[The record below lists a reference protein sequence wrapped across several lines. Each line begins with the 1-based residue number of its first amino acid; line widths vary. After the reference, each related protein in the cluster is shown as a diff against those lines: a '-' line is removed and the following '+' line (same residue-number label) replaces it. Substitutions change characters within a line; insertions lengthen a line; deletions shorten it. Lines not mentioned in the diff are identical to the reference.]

1 MTGVQTCALPILMD
15 LAQIRR
21 RQMDRALRWAILLF
35 SGFLVVTQ
43 QVYTLGPLV
52 EYDRKINSQPKPQF
66 EGFAGFLL
74 RRLDDLGLRG
84 LTAAVLLIA
93 ATFIA
98 IKFKTWRPLNL
109 ALLSLLSL
117 NLVVGTFKLFLGR
130 TKPRDGFDL
139 LHVGGMSYPSG
150 HASNAVLSWG
160 ILAYL
165 IYRYAK
171 VDRYQGRLASAGVV
185 LISLTVCTVSLIRH
199 THWFSD
205 LLGGLFVGSAL
216 LVTVIAIDRYVPS
229 KSQLH

>member
-1 MTGVQTCALPILMD
+1 MRTIAQT
-15 LAQIRR
+15 RR
-21 RQMDRALRWAILLF
+21 RQMDRALRWALLLF
-35 SGFLVVTQ
+35 FGFLVVTQ
-43 QVYTLGPLV
+43 QVLTNGPLV
-52 EYDRKINSQPKPQF
+52 SYDKEINSQPKPQF
-66 EGFAGFLL
+66 EGLAGFIL

-93 ATFIA
+93 ASFIA
-98 IKFKTWRPLNL
+98 YKFKTWRPLNL
-109 ALLSLLSL
+109 AMVSLLSL

-139 LHVGGMSYPSG
+139 LHAGGMSYPSG

-171 VDRYQGRLASAGVV
+171 VDRYQGRLASAGVA

-205 LLGGLFVGSAL
+205 LLGGLFIGSAL
-216 LVTVIAIDRYVPS
+216 LVAVIAIDRYVPS

>member
-1 MTGVQTCALPILMD
+1 ME

-35 SGFLVVTQ
+35 SGFLLVTQ
-43 QVYTLGPLV
+43 QVLTYGPLV
-52 EYDRKINSQPKPQF
+52 EYDKKINSQPKPQF
-66 EGFAGFLL
+66 EGLAGFIL
-74 RRLDDLGLRG
+74 RRLDDLGLRW
-84 LTAAVLLIA
+84 LTATVLLIA

-98 IKFKTWRPLNL
+98 YKFKTWRPLNL
-109 ALLSLLSL
+109 ALVSLLSL
-117 NLVVGTFKLFLGR
+117 NLVVGTFKIFLGR

-171 VDRYQGRLASAGVV
+171 VDRYQGRLASAGVA

>member
-1 MTGVQTCALPILMD
+1 MVD
-15 LAQIRR
+15 LAQNRR

-35 SGFLVVTQ
+35 SGFLLVTQ
-43 QVYTLGPLV
+43 QVLTYGPLV

-66 EGFAGFLL
+66 EGFAGFIL
-74 RRLDDLGLRG
+74 RRLDDLGLRW
-84 LTAAVLLIA
+84 LTATVLLIA
-93 ATFIA
+93 ASFIA
-98 IKFKTWRPLNL
+98 YKFKTWRPLNL
-109 ALLSLLSL
+109 AFLSLVSL
-117 NLVVGTFKLFLGR
+117 NLVVGTFKIFLGR

-160 ILAYL
+160 VLAYL

-171 VDRYQGRLASAGVV
+171 VDRYQGRLASAGVG
-185 LISLTVCTVSLIRH
+185 LISVTVCTVSLIRH

>member
-1 MTGVQTCALPILMD
+1 MQTETQL
-15 LAQIRR
+15 RR
-21 RQMDRALRWAILLF
+21 KQMDRALRWSLLLF
-35 SGFLVVTQ
+35 TGFLLVTQ
-43 QVYTLGPLV
+43 QVLTFGPLV
-52 EYDRKINSQPKPQF
+52 EYDKKINSDPKPQF

-84 LTAAVLLIA
+84 LTAAVLIIA
-93 ATFIA
+93 ASFIA
-98 IKFKTWRPLNL
+98 YKFKTWRPLNL
-109 ALLSLLSL
+109 AFLSLILL

-139 LHVGGMSYPSG
+139 LHAGGMSYPSG

-185 LISLTVCTVSLIRH
+185 AISLTVCVVSLIRH
-199 THWFSD
+199 THWFTD

-216 LVTVIAIDRYVPS
+216 LVAVIAVDRYVPS

>member
-1 MTGVQTCALPILMD
+1 MQTETQL
-15 LAQIRR
+15 RR
-21 RQMDRALRWAILLF
+21 KQMDRALRWSLLLF
-35 SGFLVVTQ
+35 TGFLLVTQ
-43 QVYTLGPLV
+43 QVLTFGPLV
-52 EYDRKINSQPKPQF
+52 EYDKKINSDPKPQF

-84 LTAAVLLIA
+84 LTATVLIIA
-93 ATFIA
+93 ASFIA
-98 IKFKTWRPLNL
+98 YNFKTWRPLNL
-109 ALLSLLSL
+109 AFLSLILL
-117 NLVVGTFKLFLGR
+117 NLVVGTFKLVLGR

-139 LHVGGMSYPSG
+139 LHAGGMSYPSG

-171 VDRYQGRLASAGVV
+171 VDRYQGRLASAGVAA
-185 LISLTVCTVSLIRH
+185 ISLTVCVVSLIRH
-199 THWFSD
+199 THWFTD

-216 LVTVIAIDRYVPS
+216 LVAVIAVDRYVPS

>member
-1 MTGVQTCALPILMD
+1 MVD
-15 LAQIRR
+15 LAQNRR

-35 SGFLVVTQ
+35 SGFLLVTQ
-43 QVYTLGPLV
+43 QVLTYGPLV

-66 EGFAGFLL
+66 EGFAGFIL
-74 RRLDDLGLRG
+74 RRLDDLGLRW
-84 LTAAVLLIA
+84 LTATVLLIA
-93 ATFIA
+93 ASFIA
-98 IKFKTWRPLNL
+98 YKFKTWRPLNL
-109 ALLSLLSL
+109 AFLSLVSL
-117 NLVVGTFKLFLGR
+117 NLVVGTFKIFLGR

-160 ILAYL
+160 VLAYL

-171 VDRYQGRLASAGVV
+171 VDRYQGRLASAGVAM
-185 LISLTVCTVSLIRH
+185 ISVTVCTVSLIRH

>member
-1 MTGVQTCALPILMD
+1 MQTETQL
-15 LAQIRR
+15 RR
-21 RQMDRALRWAILLF
+21 KQMDRALRWSLLLF
-35 SGFLVVTQ
+35 TGFLLVTQ
-43 QVYTLGPLV
+43 QVLTFGPLV
-52 EYDRKINSQPKPQF
+52 EYDKKINSDLKPQF

-84 LTAAVLLIA
+84 LTATVLIIA
-93 ATFIA
+93 ASFIA
-98 IKFKTWRPLNL
+98 YKFKTWRPLNL
-109 ALLSLLSL
+109 AFLSLILL

-139 LHVGGMSYPSG
+139 LHAGGMSYPSG

-171 VDRYQGRLASAGVV
+171 VDRYQGRLASAGVAA
-185 LISLTVCTVSLIRH
+185 ISLTVCVVSLIRH
-199 THWFSD
+199 THWFTD

-216 LVTVIAIDRYVPS
+216 LVAVIAVDRYVPS

>member
-1 MTGVQTCALPILMD
+1 MKD
-15 LAQIRR
+15 LQQLRR
-21 RQMDRALRWAILLF
+21 RQMDRALRWSLLLF
-35 SGFLVVTQ
+35 FGFLLVTQ
-43 QVYTLGPLV
+43 QVLTNGPLV
-52 EYDRKINSQPKPQF
+52 SYDKEINSQPKPQF
-66 EGFAGFLL
+66 EGFAGFFL

-84 LTAAVLLIA
+84 VTATVLLIA
-93 ATFIA
+93 AAFIA
-98 IKFKTWRPLNL
+98 YKFKTWRPLNL
-109 ALLSLLSL
+109 AVLSLLLL
-117 NLVVGTFKLFLGR
+117 NLTVGASKILLGR

-139 LHVGGMSYPSG
+139 LHAGGMSYPSG

-185 LISLTVCTVSLIRH
+185 LISLTVCIVSLIRH

-205 LLGGLFVGSAL
+205 LLGGLFRGSAL
-216 LVTVIAIDRYVPS
+216 LVAVIAVDRYVPS

>member
-1 MTGVQTCALPILMD
+1 MEK
-15 LAQIRR
+15 LAQNRR
-21 RQMDRALRWAILLF
+21 RQMDRALRWSLLLF
-35 SGFLVVTQ
+35 VGFLVVTQ
-43 QVYTLGPLV
+43 QVLTNGPLV
-52 EYDRKINSQPKPQF
+52 AYDKEINSQPKPQF
-66 EGFAGFLL
+66 EGLAGFIL
-74 RRLDDLGLRG
+74 RRLDDLGLRS
-84 LTAAVLLIA
+84 LTATVLLIA
-93 ATFIA
+93 ASFIA
-98 IKFKTWRPLNL
+98 YKFKTWRPLNL
-109 ALLSLLSL
+109 AMISLLSL
-117 NLVVGTFKLFLGR
+117 NVVGGSFKIVLGR

-139 LHVGGMSYPSG
+139 LHAGGMSYPSG

-185 LISLTVCTVSLIRH
+185 LISLTVCVVSLIRH

-216 LVTVIAIDRYVPS
+216 LVAVIAIDRYVPS

>member
-1 MTGVQTCALPILMD
+1 ME

-35 SGFLVVTQ
+35 SGFLLVTQ
-43 QVYTLGPLV
+43 QVYSYGPLV

-66 EGFAGFLL
+66 EGLAGFIL
-74 RRLDDLGLRG
+74 RRLDDLGLRW
-84 LTAAVLLIA
+84 LTATVLLIA
-93 ATFIA
+93 AAFIA
-98 IKFKTWRPLNL
+98 YKFKTWRPLNL
-109 ALLSLLSL
+109 AFLSLLSL
-117 NLVVGTFKLFLGR
+117 NLVVGTFKIVLGR

-171 VDRYQGRLASAGVV
+171 VDRYQGRLASAGVA
-185 LISLTVCTVSLIRH
+185 LISLTICTVSLIRH

-205 LLGGLFVGSAL
+205 LLGGLFIGSAL

>member
-1 MTGVQTCALPILMD
+1 MRTTAQT
-15 LAQIRR
+15 RR
-21 RQMDRALRWAILLF
+21 RQMDRALRWSLLLF
-35 SGFLVVTQ
+35 FGFLVVTQ
-43 QVYTLGPLV
+43 QVLTNGPLV
-52 EYDRKINSQPKPQF
+52 SYDKEINSQPKPQF
-66 EGFAGFLL
+66 EGLAGFIL

-93 ATFIA
+93 ASFIA
-98 IKFKTWRPLNL
+98 YKFKTWRPLNL
-109 ALLSLLSL
+109 AMVSLLSL

-139 LHVGGMSYPSG
+139 LHAGGMSYPSG

-160 ILAYL
+160 VLAYL

-171 VDRYQGRLASAGVV
+171 VDRYQGRLASAGVI

-205 LLGGLFVGSAL
+205 LLGGLFIGSAL
-216 LVTVIAIDRYVPS
+216 LVAVIAIDRYVPS

>member
-1 MTGVQTCALPILMD
+1 
-15 LAQIRR
+15 
-21 RQMDRALRWAILLF
+21 MDRALRWSLLLF
-35 SGFLVVTQ
+35 TGFLLVTQ
-43 QVYTLGPLV
+43 QVLTFGPLV
-52 EYDRKINSQPKPQF
+52 EYDKKINSDPKPQF

-84 LTAAVLLIA
+84 LTATVLILA
-93 ATFIA
+93 ALFIA
-98 IKFKTWRPLNL
+98 YKFKTWRPLNL
-109 ALLSLLSL
+109 AFLSLILL
-117 NLVVGTFKLFLGR
+117 NLVVGTFKLVLGR

-139 LHVGGMSYPSG
+139 LHAGGMSYPSG

-185 LISLTVCTVSLIRH
+185 TISLTVCIVSLIRH
-199 THWFSD
+199 THWFTD
-205 LLGGLFVGSAL
+205 LLGGLFIGSAL
-216 LVTVIAIDRYVPS
+216 LVAVIAVDRYVPS

>member
-1 MTGVQTCALPILMD
+1 MMD

-84 LTAAVLLIA
+84 LTAAVLLIT

>member
-1 MTGVQTCALPILMD
+1 MD
-15 LAQIRR
+15 KQAQIRR
-21 RQMDRALRWAILLF
+21 RQMDRALRWSLLLF
-35 SGFLVVTQ
+35 LGFLVVTQ
-43 QVYTLGPLV
+43 QVLTNGPLV
-52 EYDRKINSQPKPQF
+52 SYDKEINSQPKPQF
-66 EGFAGFLL
+66 EGLAGFIL

-84 LTAAVLLIA
+84 LTAVVLLIA
-93 ATFIA
+93 ASFIA
-98 IKFKTWRPLNL
+98 YKFRTWRPLNL
-109 ALLSLLSL
+109 AMISLLSL
-117 NLVVGTFKLFLGR
+117 NLVVGTFKIVLGR

-139 LHVGGMSYPSG
+139 LHAGGMSYPSG

-185 LISLTVCTVSLIRH
+185 LISLTVCVVSLIRH

-216 LVTVIAIDRYVPS
+216 LVAVIAIDRYVPS

>member
-1 MTGVQTCALPILMD
+1 M
-15 LAQIRR
+15 QIETQLRR
-21 RQMDRALRWAILLF
+21 KQMDRALRWSLF
-35 SGFLVVTQ
+35 LFAGFLLVTQ
-43 QVYTLGPLV
+43 QVLTFGPLV
-52 EYDRKINSQPKPQF
+52 EYDKKINSDPKPQF
-66 EGFAGFLL
+66 EGFAGFIL

-84 LTAAVLLIA
+84 LTATVLILA
-93 ATFIA
+93 ALFIA
-98 IKFKTWRPLNL
+98 YKFKTWRPLNL
-109 ALLSLLSL
+109 AFLSLIML
-117 NLVVGTFKLFLGR
+117 NLVVGTSKLILGR

-185 LISLTVCTVSLIRH
+185 TISLTVCVVSVIRH
-199 THWFSD
+199 THWFTD
-205 LLGGLFVGSAL
+205 LLGGLFIGSAL
-216 LVTVIAIDRYVPS
+216 LVTVIAVDRYVPS

>member
-1 MTGVQTCALPILMD
+1 MEK
-15 LAQIRR
+15 LAQTRR
-21 RQMDRALRWAILLF
+21 RQMDRALRWSLLLF
-35 SGFLVVTQ
+35 VGFLIVTQ
-43 QVYTLGPLV
+43 QVLTNGPLV
-52 EYDRKINSQPKPQF
+52 AYDKEINSQPKPQF
-66 EGFAGFLL
+66 EGLAGFIL

-84 LTAAVLLIA
+84 LTATVLLIA

-98 IKFKTWRPLNL
+98 YKFKTWRPLNL
-109 ALLSLLSL
+109 AMISLLSL
-117 NLVVGTFKLFLGR
+117 NLVVGTFKLVLGR

-139 LHVGGMSYPSG
+139 LHAGGMSYPSG

-185 LISLTVCTVSLIRH
+185 LISLTVCVVSLIRH

-216 LVTVIAIDRYVPS
+216 LVAVIAIDRYVPS

>member
-1 MTGVQTCALPILMD
+1 MEK
-15 LAQIRR
+15 LAQTLR
-21 RQMDRALRWAILLF
+21 RQMDRALRWSLLLF
-35 SGFLVVTQ
+35 VGFLVVTQ
-43 QVYTLGPLV
+43 QVLTNGPLV
-52 EYDRKINSQPKPQF
+52 AYDKEINSQPKPQF
-66 EGFAGFLL
+66 EGLAGFIL

-84 LTAAVLLIA
+84 LTATVLLIVA
-93 ATFIA
+93 SFIA
-98 IKFKTWRPLNL
+98 YKFKTWRPLNL
-109 ALLSLLSL
+109 AMISLLSL
-117 NLVVGTFKLFLGR
+117 NLVVGTFKIVLGR

-139 LHVGGMSYPSG
+139 LHAGGMSYPSG

-185 LISLTVCTVSLIRH
+185 LISLTVCVVSLIRH

-216 LVTVIAIDRYVPS
+216 LVAVIAIDRYVPS

>member
-1 MTGVQTCALPILMD
+1 MEK
-15 LAQIRR
+15 LAQTRR
-21 RQMDRALRWAILLF
+21 RQMDRALRWSLLLF
-35 SGFLVVTQ
+35 IGFLVVTQ
-43 QVYTLGPLV
+43 QVLTNGPLV
-52 EYDRKINSQPKPQF
+52 AYDKEINSQPKPQF
-66 EGFAGFLL
+66 EGLAGFIL

-84 LTAAVLLIA
+84 LTATVLLIA

-98 IKFKTWRPLNL
+98 YKFKTWRPLNL
-109 ALLSLLSL
+109 AMISLLSL
-117 NLVVGTFKLFLGR
+117 NLVVGSFKIVLGR

-139 LHVGGMSYPSG
+139 LHAGGMSYPSG

-185 LISLTVCTVSLIRH
+185 LISLTVCVVSLIRH

-216 LVTVIAIDRYVPS
+216 LVAVIAIDRYVPS

>member
-1 MTGVQTCALPILMD
+1 MQTET
-15 LAQIRR
+15 QNRR
-21 RQMDRALRWAILLF
+21 KQMDRALRWSLLLF
-35 SGFLVVTQ
+35 TGFLLVTQ
-43 QVYTLGPLV
+43 QVLTFGPLV
-52 EYDRKINSQPKPQF
+52 EYDKKINSDPKPQF

-84 LTAAVLLIA
+84 LTATVLILA
-93 ATFIA
+93 ASFIA
-98 IKFKTWRPLNL
+98 YKFKTWRPLNL
-109 ALLSLLSL
+109 AFLSLVLL
-117 NLVVGTFKLFLGR
+117 NLVVGVFKLVLGR

-139 LHVGGMSYPSG
+139 IHVGGMSYPSG

-185 LISLTVCTVSLIRH
+185 TISLTVCIVSLIRH
-199 THWFSD
+199 THWFTD
-205 LLGGLFVGSAL
+205 LLGGLFIGSAL
-216 LVTVIAIDRYVPS
+216 LVAVTAVDRYVPS

>member
-1 MTGVQTCALPILMD
+1 MRTTAQT
-15 LAQIRR
+15 RR
-21 RQMDRALRWAILLF
+21 RQMDRALRWSLLLF
-35 SGFLVVTQ
+35 FGFLVVTQ
-43 QVYTLGPLV
+43 QVLTNGPLV
-52 EYDRKINSQPKPQF
+52 SYDKEINSQPKPQF
-66 EGFAGFLL
+66 EGLAGFIL

-84 LTAAVLLIA
+84 LTATVLLIA
-93 ATFIA
+93 ASFIA
-98 IKFKTWRPLNL
+98 YKFKTWRPLNL
-109 ALLSLLSL
+109 AMVSLLSL

-139 LHVGGMSYPSG
+139 LHAGGMSYPSG

-171 VDRYQGRLASAGVV
+171 VDRYQGRLASAGVA

-205 LLGGLFVGSAL
+205 LLGGLFIGSAL
-216 LVTVIAIDRYVPS
+216 LVAVIAIDRYVPS